1 METRQRTIYASPVA
15 TALVLALAMM
25 GCASAPDPAEEP
37 PAPPNVIIVL
47 ADDLGYGDI
56 GANGSTVILTPHIDE
71 LAANGVR
78 LTDGYVSAA
87 VCSPMRAGVFTGRYQ
102 NRFGYEY
109 NPTANYVRNADAELG
124 LPEDETTLGDMMR
137 EAGYV
142 TGLVGKWHLGFREQ
156 YHPLRRGF
164 DEFFGHLGG
173 GSSYVDPNDPDAHRW
188 PGSEP
193 AATEPDTTGWVP
205 VVGDRGDGPRAIMD
219 GYEVVEVDEYLT
231 DVFADRAVSFIE
243 RHADEP
249 FFLMLAPN
257 APHTPIQATSKY
269 VDRYAHIEE
278 PGARIYAAMVSSV
291 DDMVGRVTA
300 TLREHGLE
308 ENTLVVFISDNGCIN
323 YMPAVICTNSPLS
336 GGKRYH
342 LDGGIRV
349 PYLVK
354 WPAGLPHGEV
364 YSQPASVLD
373 LYATMAAAAGSDA
386 GTEDSVNLLP
396 YLRGEIEEPPH
407 EYLFWRSLPNA
418 AVRSGKW
425 KLWRVDLTD
434 QDPASVL
441 GLGGR
446 LLPEEDYPP
455 VSAHG
460 QITVLHDLEAD
471 IGERENVADQHPEV
485 VERLEAALA
494 AWEAGLAEPMWISK
508 RSTLAELHGEAIQLY
523 F

>member
-1 METRQRTIYASPVA
+1 MNTQLRSPIA
-15 TALVLALAMM
+15 PAIALAVVMV
-25 GCASAPDPAEEP
+25 GCGPDPEAAGEAV
-37 PAPPNVIIVL
+37 PAASPPNVIVIL

-56 GANGSTVILTPHIDE
+56 GANGSTVISTPNIDE

-87 VCSPMRAGVFTGRYQ
+87 VCSPMRAGLFTGRYQ

-109 NPTANYVRNADAELG
+109 NPTANYERNADAELG

-137 EAGYV
+137 EAGYA

-156 YHPLRRGF
+156 YHPLKRGF

-173 GSSYVDPNDPDAHRW
+173 GTSYVDPNDQTAHRW
-188 PGSEP
+188 PRREP
-193 AATEPDTTGWVP
+193 AATEPGAVGSAP

-243 RHADEP
+243 RHAEEP

-257 APHTPIQATSKY
+257 APHTPIQATDKY
-269 VDRYAHIEE
+269 VSRYAHIEE
-278 PGARIYAAMVSSV
+278 EGARIFAAMVSSV

-354 WPAGLPHGEV
+354 WPAGLPQGEV
-364 YSQPASVLD
+364 YSQPASALD
-373 LYATMAAAAGSDA
+373 LYATFAAAAGSDA

-407 EYLFWRSLPNA
+407 EVLFWRSLPNA

-441 GLGGR
+441 SRGGR
-446 LLPEEDYPP
+446 LLAEEDYPP
-455 VSAHG
+455 VSTHG

-471 IGERENVADQHPEV
+471 IGERENVAGEHPEV

-494 AWEAGLAEPMWISK
+494 AWEAELAEPMWTSR
-508 RSTLAELHGEAIQLY
+508 RSTLAELHGQAIQLY

>member
-1 METRQRTIYASPVA
+1 MELNMKTHQW
-15 TALVLALAMM
+15 TAIALAFAMALAVT
-25 GCASAPDPAEEP
+25 GCGPDPEAADESP
-37 PAPPNVIIVL
+37 PPPPNVIIIL

-56 GANGSTVILTPHIDE
+56 GANGSTVISTPHIDE

-78 LTDGYVSAA
+78 LTDGYASAA
-87 VCSPMRAGVFTGRYQ
+87 VCSPMRAGLYTGRYQ

-109 NPTANYVRNADAELG
+109 NPTANYERNADAELG
-124 LPEDETTLGDMMR
+124 LPVDETTLGDMMR
-137 EAGYV
+137 EAGYA
-142 TGLVGKWHLGFREQ
+142 TGLVGKWHLGAREQ
-156 YHPLRRGF
+156 YQPLKRGF
-164 DEFFGHLGG
+164 DEFFGLLGG
-173 GSSYVDPNDPDAHRW
+173 GTSYLD
-188 PGSEP
+188 P
-193 AATEPDTTGWVP
+193 AAPGAHSWPRPTTSSSESIGP
-205 VVGDRGDGPRAIMD
+205 RSPGANRGEGPRAIMD

-231 DVFADRAVSFIE
+231 DVFADRAVDFIE
-243 RHADEP
+243 RRAGEP
-249 FFLMLAPN
+249 FFLMLAPT
-257 APHTPIQATSKY
+257 APHTPIQATDEY
-269 VDRYAHIEE
+269 VSRFAHIEE
-278 PGARIYAAMVSSV
+278 EGARIFAAMVSSV

-300 TLREHGLE
+300 TLRDHGLE
-308 ENTLVVFISDNGCIN
+308 ENTLVVFLSDNGCIN

-349 PYLVK
+349 PYLLK
-354 WPAGLPHGEV
+354 WPAGLPQGEV
-364 YSQPASVLD
+364 YGMPASTLD
-373 LYATMAAAAGSDA
+373 LYSTLASAVGSDA
-386 GTEDSVNLLP
+386 RTADSVDLLP
-396 YLRGEIEEPPH
+396 YLRGEEEAAPH
-407 EYLFWRSLPNA
+407 EYLFWRFLPNA

-441 GLGGR
+441 SRGAR
-446 LLPEEDYPP
+446 LLPEQDYPP

-471 IGERENVADQHPEV
+471 IGEQENVADQHPEV

-494 AWEAGLAEPMWISK
+494 SWEAELAEPMWISR

>member
-1 METRQRTIYASPVA
+1 MKTHQW
-15 TALVLALAMM
+15 TAIALALALALAAT
-25 GCASAPDPAEEP
+25 GCGPAPDAADAP
-37 PAPPNVIIVL
+37 PLPPPNVIVILV
-47 ADDLGYGDI
+47 DDLGYGDI
-56 GANGSTVILTPHIDE
+56 GANGSTVISTPHIDE
-71 LAANGVR
+71 LAANGIR
-78 LTDGYVSAA
+78 LTDGYASAA
-87 VCSPMRAGVFTGRYQ
+87 VCSPMRAGLYTGRYQ

-109 NPTANYVRNADAELG
+109 NPTANYERNADADLG
-124 LPEDETTLGDMMR
+124 LPVDEPTLGDMMR
-137 EAGYV
+137 GAGYA
-142 TGLVGKWHLGFREQ
+142 TGLVGKWHLGAREQ
-156 YHPLRRGF
+156 YHPMNRGF

-173 GSSYVDPNDPDAHRW
+173 GTSYVDPNDTDAHRW
-188 PGSEP
+188 PRQQP
-193 AATEPDTTGWVP
+193 AAAEPNATRLAP

-219 GYEVVEVDEYLT
+219 GHEVVEVDEYLT

-243 RHADEP
+243 RHAEEP

-257 APHTPIQATSKY
+257 APHTPIQATGEY
-269 VDRYAHIEE
+269 VSRFAHIEE
-278 PGARIYAAMVSSV
+278 EGARIFAAMVSSV
-291 DDMVGRVTA
+291 DDMVGRVAA

-308 ENTLVVFISDNGCIN
+308 ENTLVVFLSDNGCIN

-349 PYLVK
+349 PYLLK
-354 WPAGLPHGEV
+354 WPAGLPQGEV
-364 YSQPASVLD
+364 YSLPASTLD
-373 LYATMAAAAGSDA
+373 LYSTMASAVGSEA
-386 GTEDSVNLLP
+386 RTADSVDLLP
-396 YLRGEIEEPPH
+396 YLRGEETAAPH

-441 GLGGR
+441 SRGAR
-446 LLPEEDYPP
+446 LLPEQDYPP

-471 IGERENVADQHPEV
+471 IGEQENVADQNPKV

-494 AWEAGLAEPMWISK
+494 TWEAELAEPMWVSR

>member
-1 METRQRTIYASPVA
+1 MKTRQWTTSAPA
-15 TALVLALAMM
+15 LALALAVA
-25 GCASAPDPAEEP
+25 GCGPEP
-37 PAPPNVIIVL
+37 EAADVPTPPPPNVIIIL

-56 GANGSTVILTPHIDE
+56 GANGSTVISTPHIDE
-71 LAANGVR
+71 LAANGIR
-78 LTDGYVSAA
+78 LTDGYASAA
-87 VCSPMRAGVFTGRYQ
+87 VCSPMRAGLHTGRYQ

-109 NPTANYVRNADAELG
+109 NPTANYERNADADLG
-124 LPEDETTLGDMMR
+124 LPVDETTIGDMMR
-137 EAGYV
+137 EAGYA
-142 TGLVGKWHLGFREQ
+142 TGLVGKWHLGAREQ

-164 DEFFGHLGG
+164 DEFFGLLGG
-173 GSSYVDPNDPDAHRW
+173 GTSYVDPNDTDAHRW
-188 PGSEP
+188 PRQQP
-193 AATEPDTTGWVP
+193 AATEPNTIGPATP
-205 VVGDRGDGPRAIMD
+205 VTGDRGDGPRAIMD
-219 GYEVVEVDEYLT
+219 GHEVVEVDEYLT

-243 RHADEP
+243 RHAEKP

-257 APHTPIQATSKY
+257 APHTPIQATDEY
-269 VDRYAHIEE
+269 VSRFAHIEE
-278 PGARIYAAMVSSV
+278 EGARIFAAMVSSV
-291 DDMVGRVTA
+291 DDMVGRVTT

-308 ENTLVVFISDNGCIN
+308 ENTLVVFLSDNGCIN

-349 PYLVK
+349 PYLLK
-354 WPAGLPHGEV
+354 WPAGLPQGEV
-364 YSQPASVLD
+364 YSLPASTLD
-373 LYATMAAAAGSDA
+373 LYSTMASAVGSEA
-386 GTEDSVNLLP
+386 RTADSVDLLP
-396 YLRGEIEEPPH
+396 YLRGEETAAPH
-407 EYLFWRSLPNA
+407 EYLFWRFLPNA

-441 GLGGR
+441 SRRAR
-446 LLPEEDYPP
+446 LLPEQDYPP

-471 IGERENVADQHPEV
+471 IGEQVNVADQHPEV

-494 AWEAGLAEPMWISK
+494 SWEAELAEPMWTSR